1 MAGSVRADGSHR
13 FNVATRHVSTAI
25 PLARVTESI
34 IHGDPLLMFVSS
46 GCQVTSEGGAYM
58 HHSYIS
64 PVEVNDAVNI
74 STAGTI
80 LGRLR

>member
-1 MAGSVRADGSHR
+1 
-13 FNVATRHVSTAI
+13 
-25 PLARVTESI
+25 
-34 IHGDPLLMFVSS
+34 MFVSS
-46 GCQVTSEGGAYM
+46 GCQVHLTSEGGAYM

-74 STAGTI
+74 STAETI